1 MKTLAVEQATL
12 EVCVRESQGD
22 RVLVT
27 RDGRP
32 VAMVVG
38 LAGLDD
44 EQLQLGASDEFWQL
58 IAARRKHGTVTRAEL
73 ERMAAEEKGTTPCQT
88 GAFAATMTTS

>member
-1 MKTLAVEQATL
+1 MKTLGMEQATL
-12 EVCVRESQGD
+12 DVCVREAQGD

-38 LAGLDD
+38 LADLDED
-44 EQLQLGASDEFWQL
+44 QLQLGASDKFWKL
-58 IAARRKHGTVTRAEL
+58 ITARRKQPTVTRAEL
-73 ERMAAEEKGTTPCQT
+73 ERLAGAAEGT
-88 GAFAATMTTS
+88 

>member
-1 MKTLAVEQATL
+1 MKTLGIEEITL
-12 EVCVRESQGD
+12 DACVREAQGD

-38 LAGLDD
+38 LAGLDED
-44 EQLQLGASDEFWQL
+44 QLALGASDKFWQL
-58 IAARRKHGTVTRAEL
+58 ITARRKQSTVTRAEL
-73 ERMAAEEKGTTPCQT
+73 EGLASAAE
-88 GAFAATMTTS
+88 GA

>member
-1 MKTLAVEQATL
+1 MKTLGMEQATL
-12 EVCVRESQGD
+12 DVCVREAQGD

-38 LAGLDD
+38 LADLDED
-44 EQLQLGASDEFWQL
+44 QLQLGASDKFWKL
-58 IAARRKHGTVTRAEL
+58 ITARRKQPTVTRVEL
-73 ERMAAEEKGTTPCQT
+73 ERLAGAAEGT
-88 GAFAATMTTS
+88 

>member
-1 MKTLAVEQATL
+1 MKTFGMEQATL
-12 EVCVRESQGD
+12 DVCVREAQGD

-38 LAGLDD
+38 LAGLDED
-44 EQLQLGASDEFWQL
+44 QLQLGASDRFWEL
-58 IAARRKHGTVTRAEL
+58 ITARRKQSTLTREKLEQIATGNDVT
-73 ERMAAEEKGTTPCQT
+73 
-88 GAFAATMTTS
+88 

>member
-1 MKTLAVEQATL
+1 MKTMGIEQATL
-12 EVCVRESQGD
+12 DVCVREAQGE

-38 LAGLDD
+38 LAGLDED
-44 EQLQLGASDEFWQL
+44 QLRLGTSDKFWQL
-58 IAARRKHGTVTRAEL
+58 IAARRKERTLTRAEL
-73 ERMAAEEKGTTPCQT
+73 EQMAAGSDPT
-88 GAFAATMTTS
+88 

>member
-1 MKTLAVEQATL
+1 MKTLEIERATL
-12 EVCVRESQGD
+12 DACVREAQGE

-38 LAGLDD
+38 LAGLDED
-44 EQLQLGASDEFWQL
+44 QLQLGASDQFWQL
-58 IAARRKHGTVTRAEL
+58 ITARRKQRTVTRGEL
-73 ERMAAEEKGTTPCQT
+73 ERLAGGAADGT
-88 GAFAATMTTS
+88 

>member
-1 MKTLAVEQATL
+1 MKTLGIEQATL
-12 EVCVRESQGD
+12 DACVRESQVE

-38 LAGLDD
+38 LAGLDED
-44 EQLQLGASDEFWQL
+44 QLQLSTSDSFWQL
-58 IAARRKHGTVTRAEL
+58 ITARRKQPTVSRAEL
-73 ERMAAEEKGTTPCQT
+73 ERMAAGRGVT
-88 GAFAATMTTS
+88 